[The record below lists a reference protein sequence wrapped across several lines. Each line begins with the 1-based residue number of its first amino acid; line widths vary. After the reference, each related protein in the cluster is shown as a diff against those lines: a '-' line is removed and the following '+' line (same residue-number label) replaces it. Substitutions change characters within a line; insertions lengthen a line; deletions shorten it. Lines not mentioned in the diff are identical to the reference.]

1 MSTIADACA
10 AVAARIAAAGIR
22 ATVDERDVNPP
33 AVFVP
38 APAINYRFGGQCWV
52 GTWALI
58 AVVPDAGRTA
68 NLRALGDLVD
78 ATIAALGGEITE
90 ARPVSFAGVDGAPPL
105 PGYAL
110 TYTTEVE

>member
-1 MSTIADACA
+1 MTSIADACA

-38 APAINYRFGGQCWV
+38 APAINYRFGGCWM

-78 ATIAALGGEITE
+78 AVRVALDGEITD
-90 ARPVSFAGVDGAPPL
+90 ARPVSFAGVDAAPPL

-110 TYTTEVE
+110 TYITEME